1 MAYLAERDQ
10 AACLILHTREQIAEG
25 RKILAHS
32 RQLIEFS
39 RKVCDSV
46 RATRKEMELR
56 AENSRQER
64 FLRFTKRVLRPV
76 K

>member
-1 MAYLAERDQ
+1 MANLAERDQ
-10 AACLILHTREQIAEG
+10 VGCLILHTQEQIAEG

-64 FLRFTKRVLRPV
+64 ILRFARRILRQV
-76 K
+76 